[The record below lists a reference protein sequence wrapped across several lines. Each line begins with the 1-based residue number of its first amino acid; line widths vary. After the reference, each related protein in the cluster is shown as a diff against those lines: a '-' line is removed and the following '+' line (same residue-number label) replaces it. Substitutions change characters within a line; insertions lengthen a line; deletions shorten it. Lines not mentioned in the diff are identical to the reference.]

1 MTEIAS
7 INNRVFRTLSSPIV
21 IAPDQWI
28 SIVPNADHFVMTVD
42 GARIDVRNA
51 KKIEYIE
58 FRGIRF
64 SLINLATIIF
74 GHAYKMR
81 LLEIMKKMT
90 SLFKLIVQER
100 DPKKLGPFFV
110 KKWFFASSVKQ
121 C

>member
-1 MTEIAS
+1 M
-7 INNRVFRTLSSPIV
+7 

-28 SIVPNADHFVMTVD
+28 SIVPNADHFVTRDLVVD

-51 KKIEYIE
+51 KKIEYRIS
-58 FRGIRF
+58 RHRF

-100 DPKKLGPFFV
+100 DPQKAGSFFV

>member
-51 KKIEYIE
+51 KKIEYRISRHSIQ
-58 FRGIRF
+58 FDQ
-64 SLINLATIIF
+64 F
-74 GHAYKMR
+74 GHHHFWSR
-81 LLEIMKKMT
+81 
-90 SLFKLIVQER
+90 VQNAFIGDNEKN
-100 DPKKLGPFFV
+100 D
-110 KKWFFASSVKQ
+110 
-121 C
+121 